1 MAIATFS
8 ESAGLQRTM
17 CAWLEVVRSSQ
28 YPDARVRPLWAN
40 FPSWNTSLLVTG
52 EVCQGATGTDGL
64 YFSFSYFGF

>member
-8 ESAGLQRTM
+8 ESAGLQRTNHHV
-17 CAWLEVVRSSQ
+17 CLARGRALL
-28 YPDARVRPLWAN
+28 PDARVRPLWAN

-64 YFSFSYFGF
+64 YFSFS